1 MVRRRCSFTLVG
13 SALTLGSLLAGCG
26 NSAPSTATPAPTP
39 ASTPTP
45 APVAS
50 PSAFVCPLGPSSNPD
65 ALVNP
70 CPVLPPRLGDLVN
83 GAIDLTIAKH
93 PELFNLTDTNGGN
106 PRVLDRQKYHEAVA
120 AVIEANG
127 GCVLIQKEELA
138 VKNTND
144 FSEQWNIYTSA
155 AFVRRK
161 YVTTCVP
168 AWF

>member
-1 MVRRRCSFTLVG
+1 MVRRRYSLVG
-13 SALTLGSLLAGCG
+13 LGSTLALGSILAGCTG
-26 NSAPSTATPAPTP
+26 STPSKATPAPTP
-39 ASTPTP
+39 APTATP
-45 APVAS
+45 APAAT

-70 CPVLPPRLGDLVN
+70 CPVLNPRLADLVG

-93 PELFNLTDTNGGN
+93 PELFNLHDLAGGN

-120 AVIEANG
+120 AAIDAAG
-127 GCVLIQKEELA
+127 GCVLIEKEELA

-144 FSEQWNIYTSA
+144 FSEQWNIYTSVG
-155 AFVRRK
+155 FVRRK
-161 YVTTCVP
+161 YVTTCSP

>member
-1 MVRRRCSFTLVG
+1 MVRGRYLLALVG
-13 SALTLGSLLAGCG
+13 SALTLGFLLAGCG
-26 NSAPSTATPAPTP
+26 GSTPSKATPAPTP
-39 ASTPTP
+39 APTATP
-45 APVAS
+45 APAAS

-70 CPVLPPRLGDLVN
+70 CPVLNPRLADLVG
-83 GAIDLTIAKH
+83 GAIDYTIGHH
-93 PELFNLTDTNGGN
+93 PELFNLQDLNGGN

-120 AVIEANG
+120 AAIEAQG
-127 GCVLIQKEELA
+127 GCVLIEKEELA

-155 AFVRRK
+155 GFVRRK
-161 YVTTCVP
+161 YVTTCSP